1 MQMDVLRGETPEM
14 VRKEI
19 WACLLAYNQIRT
31 VIAQAAAKH
40 GKNPSTLSFK
50 RALRTVESFR
60 PTLAAATPRT
70 LPEIYKHLLQAI
82 ASHEI
87 GDRPGREEPRC
98 VKRRPKPY
106 PRLIQPRNEART
118 ACREKG

>member
-1 MQMDVLRGETPEM
+1 
-14 VRKEI
+14 
-19 WACLLAYNQIRT
+19 
-31 VIAQAAAKH
+31 
-40 GKNPSTLSFK
+40 
-50 RALRTVESFR
+50 
-60 PTLAAATPRT
+60 RT

-106 PRLIQPRNEART
+106 PRLTQPRNEVRT

>member
-1 MQMDVLRGETPEM
+1 MPSDQLIQYYRYQFQNEENLVD
-14 VRKEI
+14 
-19 WACLLAYNQIRT
+19 A
-31 VIAQAAAKH
+31 AQAAAKH
-40 GKNPSTLSFK
+40 GKHPGNISFK

-60 PTLAAATPRT
+60 PTLAGATPET
-70 LPEIYKHLLQAI
+70 LPEIYEHLLQAI

-106 PRLIQPRNEART
+106 PRLTQPRNEART
-118 ACREKG
+118 ACRARS